1 MTKLNTLIQK
11 CETQKVVSAKLVK
24 GVMGHLRNEEIRLK
38 RKHGKAAQEKNIEY
52 QALKKQFGELK
63 RENAALRRELEKYRA
78 EENK

>member
-24 GVMGHLRNEEIRLK
+24 GVLGHLRSEELK
-38 RKHGKAAQEKNIEY
+38 LKKKHSKAAHEKNIEY
-52 QALKKQFGELK
+52 QALKKQFGELR
-63 RENAALRRELEKYRA
+63 RENTALRRELEKYRA

>member
-24 GVMGHLRNEEIRLK
+24 GVIGHLRNEEIRLK
-38 RKHGKAAQEKNIEY
+38 RKHGKAAHEKNIEY

-63 RENAALRRELEKYRA
+63 RENTALRRELEKYRA